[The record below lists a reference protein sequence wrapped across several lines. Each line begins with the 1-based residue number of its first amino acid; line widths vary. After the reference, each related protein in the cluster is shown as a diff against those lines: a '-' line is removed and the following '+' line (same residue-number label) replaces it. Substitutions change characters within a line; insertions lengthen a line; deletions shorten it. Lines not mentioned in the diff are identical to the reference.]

1 MAILE
6 QYERRPFTLADAGD
20 LKPAA
25 LYLGKGPNAVEV
37 AVFETGTRPTVG
49 ALRAA
54 WKARLGGRATPLVVV
69 ALYDSKAALCGPAG
83 EQPPAY
89 PDIEL
94 GRAERICSTALEE
107 PDRHAALRFLT
118 SALPELEQPTSG
130 LRNQGF
136 FASHE
141 LTAGVPNRA
150 DWKAATEKAKGLL
163 GRRDRELLHGLGF
176 AVESLPGQ
184 ALILRAA
191 ESRIALAI
199 LLERNESPDVAS
211 VRFSNTSPISYAL
224 AKAEAENLEYVVVLA
239 GPVLRLYPVKTGV
252 GTGQRGRSETFV
264 EIHLDLLP
272 EELAGYLWLLFS
284 ATGLGKVGSVRE
296 ILDNSSR
303 YAAHLG
309 TRLRDRIYAEV
320 IPALAQGLIVA
331 RNLQRPT
338 ASDLVETYQMTLIV
352 LFRLLFIAY
361 AEDKELLPYKSND
374 LYRARSLKQKANDLT
389 KLLREDKQFGDT
401 NTSHWEEVERL
412 FRAVDHGNPEWGV
425 PQYNGGLFSSDA
437 AVSKIGAA
445 IAELRVPDRVFG
457 PVLAAL
463 LVDRTPE
470 GPGPVDFRSLGVREF
485 GTIYEGLLEN
495 ELAVADTD
503 LTIETKDKEDRYR
516 PAKLKEEVV
525 VPKGHPFLHNTSGA
539 RKSTGSFFTK
549 HFAVEHLLD
558 YGIEPALKD
567 HIERLASMTDR
578 EAAESFFDF
587 RVADIAM
594 GSGHFLVAAVDRI
607 ERVLSSY
614 LAQRPLPD
622 VAEELR
628 RLRET
633 ALLAVRVSGSDIE
646 IEDTQLLRRQIAR
659 RCIYGVDLNPI
670 AVELAR
676 LAIWIHTFVPGLP
689 LSFLDHNLV
698 VGNSLVGIATI
709 DEANEWLREIAGSL
723 FGYSA
728 DKLIGSA
735 AAGLTKLARLSDASA
750 AEIQRARA
758 AVREARESVRAAH
771 ALFDIL
777 SAARINDSIRQSVF
791 QDASHWQDDLN
802 SLDGSALHTESLK
815 TLTAIS
821 SFHFPIAFPEVFL
834 RNRPGFD
841 LILGNPPWEEAT
853 VEEDRFWT
861 RHNPGFHS
869 LKQKEQESAK
879 KHLRKERPD
888 LVKEYD
894 NEVAQAKLLRELLVH
909 GPYPGMGTGDPDVYK
924 AACWRFWSLV
934 RAGGGRVSV
943 VLPRSAL
950 AAKGSREFRLA
961 VFDAAVFTDLTF
973 LLNRGGWVFDDAEP
987 RYTIALVSWCRVK
1000 PDENATLPIRGPFST
1015 YSRFVQGVK
1024 KRPSSF
1030 LVKDVISWSDAAAL
1044 PLFPSDE
1051 SAGVFAQLRKHPR
1064 FDFKDDNSWR
1074 ARPHAELHA
1083 TNDKPLMKFADE
1095 QPEDFWPVFKGE
1107 SFDIWEPDT
1116 GSYYAWA
1123 EPEKVLR
1130 ELQKSRLR
1138 SAKLAR
1144 SAFREFASDWI
1155 KDPDTLPCLYAR
1167 IAFRDIT
1174 RATDTRTVRVALL
1187 PPNVFITNKGPYLLW
1202 PRGDQKDEAYVLGVL
1217 ASIPLDWYA
1226 RRFVEVGL
1234 NFHILEP
1241 FPIPRPD
1248 RQSPLWQRTVSLAG
1262 QLASLDKRFAKWA
1275 KAVGVHCRKPKDDEK
1290 NDMIHELDAVIAHL
1304 YGLTEP
1310 QLRHIFETFHEG
1322 WEYEERLEATL
1333 VHFKKWQT
1341 RL

>member
-163 GRRDRELLHGLGF
+163 GRRDRELLHALGF

-239 GPVLRLYPVKTGV
+239 GSVLRLYPVKTGV

-303 YAAHLG
+303 YAADLG

-331 RNLQRPT
+331 RKLQRPT

-503 LTIETKDKEDRYR
+503 LTTETKDKEERYR

-558 YGIEPALKD
+558 YGIEPALKE
-567 HIERLASMTDR
+567 HIERLASMTER

-633 ALLAVRVSGSDIE
+633 ALLAVRVSGSDIG

-758 AVREARESVRAAH
+758 AVREAREAVKAAH

-777 SAARINDSIRQSVF
+777 SAARINDSVRQVVF
-791 QDASHWQDDLN
+791 QEASHWQEDLT
-802 SLDGSALHTESLK
+802 SLDGSSLHIRSLK
-815 TLTAIS
+815 TLAAIP

-879 KHLRKERPD
+879 KQLRKERPD
-888 LVKEYD
+888 LVKEYE

-924 AACWRFWSLV
+924 AASWRFWTLV
-934 RAGGGRVSV
+934 RPDGGRVAV
-943 VLPRSAL
+943 VLPRSAF
-950 AAKGSREFRLA
+950 AAKGSTEFRLA
-961 VFDAAVFTDLTF
+961 IYGRAQIEDLTQ
-973 LLNRGGWVFDDAEP
+973 LVNRHQWIFNDVHP
-987 RYTIALVSWCRVK
+987 QYTIVLASWRKAV
-1000 PDENATLPIRGPFST
+1000 PTADATLPIRS
-1015 YSRFVQGVK
+1015 V
-1024 KRPSSF
+1024 F
-1030 LVKDVISWSDAAAL
+1030 L
-1044 PLFPSDE
+1044 
-1051 SAGVFAQLRKHPR
+1051 
-1064 FDFKDDNSWR
+1064 
-1074 ARPHAELHA
+1074 
-1083 TNDKPLMKFADE
+1083 
-1095 QPEDFWPVFKGE
+1095 
-1107 SFDIWEPDT
+1107 
-1116 GSYYAWA
+1116 
-1123 EPEKVLR
+1123 
-1130 ELQKSRLR
+1130 
-1138 SAKLAR
+1138 
-1144 SAFREFASDWI
+1144 
-1155 KDPDTLPCLYAR
+1155 
-1167 IAFRDIT
+1167 
-1174 RATDTRTVRVALL
+1174 
-1187 PPNVFITNKGPYLLW
+1187 
-1202 PRGDQKDEAYVLGVL
+1202 
-1217 ASIPLDWYA
+1217 
-1226 RRFVEVGL
+1226 
-1234 NFHILEP
+1234 
-1241 FPIPRPD
+1241 
-1248 RQSPLWQRTVSLAG
+1248 
-1262 QLASLDKRFAKWA
+1262 
-1275 KAVGVHCRKPKDDEK
+1275 
-1290 NDMIHELDAVIAHL
+1290 
-1304 YGLTEP
+1304 
-1310 QLRHIFETFHEG
+1310 
-1322 WEYEERLEATL
+1322 
-1333 VHFKKWQT
+1333 
-1341 RL
+1341 

>member
-1 MAILE
+1 MAFLE
-6 QYERRPFTLADAGD
+6 QYERRPFTLADIGTW
-20 LKPAA
+20 KPAG
-25 LYLGKGPNAVEV
+25 LYLGKGPNAIEV
-37 AVFETGTRPTVG
+37 AVFESGSRPGVA
-49 ALRAA
+49 ALRTA
-54 WKARLGGRATPLVVV
+54 WRARLGGRATPLVVI
-69 ALYDSKAALCGPAG
+69 ALYDSKASLCGPAG

-89 PDIEL
+89 TDVEL

-118 SALPELEQPTSG
+118 AALPELEQQTAG

-150 DWKAATEKAKGLL
+150 DWKTATERAKTLL
-163 GRRDRELLHGLGF
+163 RQRDRELLHALGF

-184 ALILRAA
+184 ALVLRAA

-211 VRFSNTSPISYAL
+211 ARFSNTSPISYAL
-224 AKAEAENLEYVVVLA
+224 AKAEAENLEYVDVLA
-239 GPVLRLYPVKTGV
+239 GPVLRLYPVRTGV

-272 EELAGYLWLLFS
+272 EQLAGYLWLLFS
-284 ATGLGKVGSVRE
+284 ATALGKAGPVKE
-296 ILDNSSR
+296 ILENSSR
-303 YAAHLG
+303 YAADLG
-309 TRLRDRIYAEV
+309 TRLRDRIYADV

-338 ASDLVETYQMTLIV
+338 AFELAETYQMTLIV

-389 KLLREDKQFGDT
+389 KLLRGGIQFGDT
-401 NTSHWEEVERL
+401 ATSHWEEAERL
-412 FRAVDHGNPEWGV
+412 FRAVDRGNPEWGV

-445 IAELRVPDRVFG
+445 IGGLRLPDRVFG

-495 ELAVADTD
+495 ELAVAEAD
-503 LTIETKDKEDRYR
+503 LTTETKDKEERYR
-516 PAKLKEEVV
+516 PAKLEEEVV

-558 YGIEPALKD
+558 HGIEPALRE
-567 HIERLASMTDR
+567 HIERLAGMTDR

-607 ERVLSSY
+607 ERALSSY
-614 LAQRPLPD
+614 IARHPLPD

-633 ALLAVRVSGSDIE
+633 ALQAVRASGGDIE
-646 IEDTQLLRRQIAR
+646 IEDAQLLRRQIAR

-709 DEANEWLREIAGSL
+709 DEANEWLREIAGTL

-735 AAGLTKLARLSDASA
+735 SVALTKLARLSDASA
-750 AEIQRARA
+750 AEIQRARD
-758 AVREARESVRAAH
+758 AVREARESVKAAH

-791 QDASHWQDDLN
+791 QDASHWQDDL
-802 SLDGSALHTESLK
+802 SSVDGSPLHIGSLK
-815 TLTAIS
+815 TLAAIP
-821 SFHFPIAFPEVFL
+821 SFDFPIAFPEVFL
-834 RNRPGFD
+834 RKRPGFD

-869 LKQKEQESAK
+869 LRQKEQEFAK

-894 NEVAQAKLLRELLVH
+894 NEIAQAKLLRELLVH

-924 AACWRFWSLV
+924 AASWRFWTLV
-934 RAGGGRVSV
+934 RPDGGRVAV
-943 VLPRSAL
+943 VLPRSAF
-950 AAKGSREFRLA
+950 AAKGSTEFRLA
-961 VFDAAVFTDLTF
+961 IYRQAQIEDLTQ
-973 LLNRGGWVFDDAEP
+973 LVNRHQWIFDDVHP
-987 RYTIALVSWCRVK
+987 QYTI
-1000 PDENATLPIRGPFST
+1000 
-1015 YSRFVQGVK
+1015 
-1024 KRPSSF
+1024 
-1030 LVKDVISWSDAAAL
+1030 
-1044 PLFPSDE
+1044 
-1051 SAGVFAQLRKHPR
+1051 
-1064 FDFKDDNSWR
+1064 
-1074 ARPHAELHA
+1074 
-1083 TNDKPLMKFADE
+1083 
-1095 QPEDFWPVFKGE
+1095 
-1107 SFDIWEPDT
+1107 
-1116 GSYYAWA
+1116 
-1123 EPEKVLR
+1123 
-1130 ELQKSRLR
+1130 
-1138 SAKLAR
+1138 
-1144 SAFREFASDWI
+1144 
-1155 KDPDTLPCLYAR
+1155 
-1167 IAFRDIT
+1167 
-1174 RATDTRTVRVALL
+1174 
-1187 PPNVFITNKGPYLLW
+1187 
-1202 PRGDQKDEAYVLGVL
+1202 VL
-1217 ASIPLDWYA
+1217 ASWRKTSHRPFVLTRASFAGGQRYA
-1226 RRFVEVGL
+1226 ATWTGDNSSTWNHLRLTTPMLENLGLSGFAMSGADVGWL
-1234 NFHILEP
+1234 
-1241 FPIPRPD
+1241 RGD
-1248 RQSPLWQRTVSLAG
+1248 S
-1262 QLASLDKRFAKWA
+1262 AK
-1275 KAVGVHCRKPKDDEK
+1275 
-1290 NDMIHELDAVIAHL
+1290 
-1304 YGLTEP
+1304 
-1310 QLRHIFETFHEG
+1310 
-1322 WEYEERLEATL
+1322 
-1333 VHFKKWQT
+1333 
-1341 RL
+1341 